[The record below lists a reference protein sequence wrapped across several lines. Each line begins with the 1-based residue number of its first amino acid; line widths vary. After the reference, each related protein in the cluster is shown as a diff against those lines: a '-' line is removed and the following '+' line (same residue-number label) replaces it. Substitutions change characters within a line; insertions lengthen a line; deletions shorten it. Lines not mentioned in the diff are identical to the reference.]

1 MIATDVA
8 ARGIHVDGVAGV
20 VHFDP
25 PADHKDYVHRS
36 GRTARAGSDGV
47 VVSLVIP
54 ELRKDVG
61 QLQRKLGYPKGLDS
75 VDLSVLGDAVPM
87 IIAPAPEPVRSR
99 PANQNRRSRPSGS
112 GGAPSSDRNGNRN
125 GSRSGSRNGSA
136 SRPSG
141 NGAAPAAARKRPKR
155 TRNTKGYTVTASKQ
169 QAS

>member
-1 MIATDVA
+1 MVATDVA

-75 VDLSVLGDAVPM
+75 VDLLALGDAVPM
-87 IIAPAPEPVRSR
+87 VIAPAPEQSRPR
-99 PANQNRRSRPSGS
+99 PANQSRRPRPSGS
-112 GGAPSSDRNGNRN
+112 GSATSGNRN
-125 GSRSGSRNGSA
+125 GSRNGSGSR
-136 SRPSG
+136 PSS

-155 TRNTKGYTVTASKQ
+155 TRNSKGYTVTASKA